1 MLNKEL
7 LLMGDAEEL
16 WTLQCKFTGDSFLD
30 LILQDSNNQT
40 LWNGH
45 PSTDIVAVR
54 VPPKSILILSGIVG
68 IVDTLKADGCQ
79 VEEGRHVVNITLLQ
93 SDAYLELYI
102 VA

>member
-7 LLMGDAEEL
+7 LMVGGAEEL
-16 WTLQCKFTGDSFLD
+16 WTLRFKFTGDSYID
-30 LILQDSNNQT
+30 LILQGSNSQI
-40 LWNGH
+40 LWKGH
-45 PSTDIVAVR
+45 PSDDIVTVR